1 MFTIQA
7 LINMAVGV
15 DLIPVTGQTLP
26 LVSMGGSS
34 IFVMGMAYGIILSI
48 SNHMDEAPASSNEVL
63 TSENQT
69 ETL

>member
-1 MFTIQA
+1 
-7 LINMAVGV
+7 MAVGV

-48 SNHMDEAPASSNEVL
+48 SNHMDEASATSNVAL
-63 TSENQT
+63 SSENQT